1 MRAVAAGL
9 SDVGLQREHNEDSF
23 IVLKEYD
30 LFVVADGMGGHR
42 AGDIAS
48 RIATETISEFFRT
61 TANDDVT
68 WPFHFDSNLSEEENR
83 LLTGIRVAN
92 RQIFERRTRSRE
104 NHVRGH
110 TFVG

>member
-23 IVLKEYD
+23 VVLKEGD

-68 WPFHFDSNLSEEENR
+68 WPFHFDTNLSEEENR
-83 LLTGIRVAN
+83 LLTDLRVAH
-92 RQIFERRTRSRE
+92 RQIFERPTRSRQC
-104 NHVRGH
+104 HGM
-110 TFVG
+110 